1 MKFFAVTLGLF
12 AADVLSA
19 AVAVDAG
26 TAIARDIP
34 IVRQINVITGV
45 LDAVGT
51 DIDELDAAVLAFTG
65 NSANVEARAADLINT
80 LTTGKT
86 TVDASASL
94 SLADALG
101 LQGPVQELTDQ
112 AEKLKND
119 FIAKRPVII
128 SNKLCG
134 RSRTILGNI
143 NTNANAL
150 INSVILKVP
159 SAARP
164 IAESLA
170 KDLRDILAEVVAA
183 FSTANCPA

>member
-19 AVAVDAG
+19 AVAVDVG

-34 IVRQINVITGV
+34 IARQISVITGV

-51 DIDELDAAVLAFTG
+51 DIDELDAAVLALTG
-65 NSANVEARAADLINT
+65 NSANVEARAAELITT
-80 LTTGKT
+80 LQTGKT

-112 AEKLKND
+112 AGKLKDD

-128 SNKLCG
+128 SNSLCA
-134 RSRTILGNI
+134 RARTITANI
-143 NTNANAL
+143 ATNSNAL
-150 INSVILKVP
+150 IDSVIAKVP
-159 SAARP
+159 AAARP

-170 KDLRDILAEVVAA
+170 ADLRDILAEAAAA
-183 FSTANCPA
+183 FTTANCPS